1 MFSML
6 PVADLRKQAMILTLT
21 INPALDVYS
30 RVAQVTPGEKL
41 RCDRASIDPGGG
53 GVNVSRV
60 IRRLGGDSTSIY
72 TRGGYT
78 GDIFQKLLQKE
89 QIKQDPVEIANDL
102 RQNFAINETS
112 SGDLYR
118 FGFPGPELE
127 EKEYQTVLEKIDA
140 YKEAEFLVA
149 SGSLPPGVPDDF
161 YAMAAAKARENGIK
175 FILDTSGK
183 AYKGILQEGAFLLK
197 PNMNELEDL
206 VGKTADNEKEQKE
219 LLLEIL
225 DKYPIEVIVLSLGA
239 NGALLATKGK
249 VKHFPAPEVVQISS
263 IGAGDSMVAGL
274 VHCLSQGN
282 PLEKAILYGLACGS
296 ATIKSPG
303 TELLQLADV
312 EELYQQLLNKT

>member
-1 MFSML
+1 
-6 PVADLRKQAMILTLT
+6 MILTLT

-30 RVAQVTPGEKL
+30 RVKNVIPGEKL
-41 RCDRASIDPGGG
+41 RCEKAIVDPGGG
-53 GVNVSRV
+53 GINVSRV
-60 IRRLGGDSTSIY
+60 IKRLGGESIAIY

-78 GDIFQKLLQKE
+78 GDIFQKLLEKE

-112 SGDLYR
+112 SGDLFR
-118 FGFPGPELE
+118 FGFPGPELK
-127 EKEYQTVLEKIDA
+127 EKEFQAVLDKVDA
-140 YKEAEFLVA
+140 YKEAVFLVA
-149 SGSLPPGVPDDF
+149 SGSLPPGVPDNF
-161 YAMAAAKARENGIK
+161 YARVAAKARKNDIK
-175 FILDTSGK
+175 FVLDTSGK
-183 AYKGILQEGAFLLK
+183 AYTGILQEGAYLLK

-206 VGKTADNEKEQKE
+206 VGKTASNEKEQKE
-219 LLLEIL
+219 LLLEVL

-239 NGALLATKGK
+239 NGALLAHGGE
-249 VKHFPAPEVVQISS
+249 VRHFRAPEVVQVSS

-303 TELLQLADV
+303 TELLQLQDV

>member
-1 MFSML
+1 
-6 PVADLRKQAMILTLT
+6 MILTLT

-30 RVAQVTPGEKL
+30 RVKNVIPGEKL
-41 RCDRASIDPGGG
+41 RCEKAIVDPGGG
-53 GVNVSRV
+53 GINVSRV
-60 IRRLGGDSTSIY
+60 IKRLGGESIAIY

-78 GDIFQKLLQKE
+78 GDIFQKLLEKE

-112 SGDLYR
+112 SGDLFR
-118 FGFPGPELE
+118 FGFPGPELK
-127 EKEYQTVLEKIDA
+127 EKEFQAVLDKVDA
-140 YKEAEFLVA
+140 YKEAVFLVA
-149 SGSLPPGVPDDF
+149 SGSLPPGVPDNF
-161 YAMAAAKARENGIK
+161 YARVAAKARKNDIK
-175 FILDTSGK
+175 FVLDTSGK
-183 AYKGILQEGAFLLK
+183 AYTGILQEGAYLLK

-206 VGKTADNEKEQKE
+206 VGKTASNEKEQKE
-219 LLLEIL
+219 LLLEVL

-239 NGALLATKGK
+239 NGALLANGGE
-249 VKHFPAPEVVQISS
+249 VRHFRAPEVVQVSS

-303 TELLQLADV
+303 TELLQLQDV